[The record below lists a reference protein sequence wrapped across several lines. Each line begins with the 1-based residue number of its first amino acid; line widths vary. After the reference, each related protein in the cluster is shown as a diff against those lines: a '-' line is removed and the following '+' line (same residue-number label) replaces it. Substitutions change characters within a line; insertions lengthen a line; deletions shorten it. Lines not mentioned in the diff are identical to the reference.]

1 MIYIG
6 YLSLFFFATF
16 LDFETKQRELKR
28 AVQIILVTISI
39 CFIGLRYYTGADWSG
54 YINYFSTVTWD
65 DSRYQ
70 FGYKLLNI
78 LCKMVVDDYHLVQ
91 FISTTFFF
99 ISVVIFFN
107 KHSKY
112 PFLCLFLFV
121 AFYFSTLL
129 MAQVRQS
136 LAISVLLLGSN
147 YLFEKRLLRWS
158 IIVFLASL
166 FHFTAMIALSFP
178 LLRIQLTKKTR
189 FLLCL
194 LPIAIWIVPQ
204 ILFAILEIIS
214 YIPGKFGSIVVTYLN
229 SNQFNK
235 AAEVSTGL
243 VFFSKLLFSVFIVL
257 LYSPKTTK
265 ENIFLNSLLVSTVL
279 KSCVIVFTMFERLES
294 YFGLYA
300 IIGWIYFFEIK
311 KIKKEKQL
319 FFIILFF
326 FLLFFLLPFVKDRMS
341 TGISQLTGRS
351 SQYHYIP
358 YYNVFLHPADASQRK
373 DWSQ

>member
-6 YLSLFFFATF
+6 YLSLFLFATF

-39 CFIGLRYYTGADWSG
+39 CFIGLRYYTGADWAG

-65 DSRYQ
+65 DPRYQ
-70 FGYKLLNI
+70 VGYKVLNI
-78 LCKMVVDDYHLVQ
+78 LCKMIVDDYHLTQ
-91 FISTTFFF
+91 FISTTIFV
-99 ISVVIFFN
+99 ISVVSFLN
-107 KHSKY
+107 KYSKY
-112 PFLCLFLFV
+112 PFLCLFLCIV
-121 AFYFSTLL
+121 FYFDSLL

-158 IIVFLASL
+158 IVVFLASL

-204 ILFAILEIIS
+204 ILFEILEIIS
-214 YIPGKFGSIVVTYLN
+214 CVPGKIGSIVVHYLN
-229 SNQFNK
+229 SNRFNK
-235 AAEVSTGL
+235 GVELSTGL
-243 VFFSKLLFSVFIVL
+243 VFFSRLLFSIFIIL
-257 LYSPKTTK
+257 FYSPKSTN
-265 ENIFLNSLLVSTVL
+265 ENIFLNSLLVSTIL
-279 KSCVIVFTMFERLES
+279 KSCMIVFTMFGRLES

-311 KIKKEKQL
+311 IIKKEKQL
-319 FFIILFF
+319 FCIPLFL
-326 FLLFFLLPFVKDRMS
+326 FLLFFLLPFAKARLS

-351 SQYHYIP
+351 SQYQYIP
-358 YYNVFLHPADASQRK
+358 YYNVFLHPADANQRK
-373 DWSQ
+373 DWNE